1 MRQFKGKDIKT
12 GEWVYGYYFKDH
24 KFSRSFILT
33 GDTPLCY
40 IISPNEVDPD
50 TVGQAINDDGL
61 YCGDIVK
68 HSGYFASDLSEIG
81 VVVYNAHSAFTQ
93 YMIRHKDGTHWSL
106 GRNFEVMGNI
116 HDNQELLEAK

>member
-1 MRQFKGKDIKT
+1 MREYRGKDIKT

-50 TVGQAINDDGL
+50 TVGQCTGL
-61 YCGDIVK
+61 KDSEGNIIYEGDILDFDETEWGGVFTLEVFTMDELVGEWPYCG
-68 HSGYFASDLSEIG
+68 SMADLGEWRK
-81 VVVYNAHSAFTQ
+81 VV
-93 YMIRHKDGTHWSL
+93 
-106 GRNFEVMGNI
+106 GNVT
-116 HDNQELLEAK
+116 DNPELMETS